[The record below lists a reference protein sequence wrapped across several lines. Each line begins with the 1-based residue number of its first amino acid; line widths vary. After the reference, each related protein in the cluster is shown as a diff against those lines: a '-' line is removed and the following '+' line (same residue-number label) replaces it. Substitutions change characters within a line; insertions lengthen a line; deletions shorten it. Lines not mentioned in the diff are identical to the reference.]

1 LILSG
6 KPLSVYEED
15 FPPKANLEMKLP
27 DFGICYGHQLLA
39 HMERGLVRSSKKSG
53 YCFIDQNL

>member
-1 LILSG
+1 MKKIS
-6 KPLSVYEED
+6 
-15 FPPKANLEMKLP
+15 PKANLEMKLP

-39 HMERGLVRSSKKSG
+39 HMERGLVRSSKKRE